1 MQDITENRQK
11 RMQEALQLQ
20 SEWEKALAQIT
31 KGRQYDELT
40 EEEMQQYSQVSV
52 NYNERIDRILEE
64 VFPNFLKR
72 NP

>member
-1 MQDITENRQK
+1 MQDITEFRKK

-20 SEWEKALAQIT
+20 SEWEKTLAQIT

-52 NYNERIDRILEE
+52 SYNERIDRILED
-64 VFPNFLKR
+64 VFPNFLRR
-72 NP
+72 NL